1 MRSDR
6 GEGVEEARKQ
16 LRDVAAEL
24 EALAYRLLGVHA
36 SLPESAA
43 ERVLLLDAD
52 EMGPAAEVRALIEC
66 VLNDWLQPAVHAL
79 RNAADPP
86 AAEAERGDP

>member
-6 GEGVEEARKQ
+6 GEGVEEAKKQ
-16 LRDVAAEL
+16 LRAIATDL

-36 SLPESAA
+36 SLPESVA
-43 ERVLLLDAD
+43 ERVLLQEAD
-52 EMGPAAEVRALIEC
+52 EMGPAAEVRAVIEC
-66 VLNDWLQPAVHAL
+66 VLNDWLHPAVRDL

-86 AAEAERGDP
+86 AAEVERGDP